1 MGLASHAA
9 ARGTNLWGGGVK
21 TSLKLPDNIYMLL
34 VTQVSA
40 CERISP
46 KIIRNFAK
54 RLHKNSLV
62 LKVAVLNGTK
72 LLAFLGRPNVLGWR

>member
-1 MGLASHAA
+1 
-9 ARGTNLWGGGVK
+9 
-21 TSLKLPDNIYMLL
+21 MLL

-54 RLHKNSLV
+54 RLQKDSLV
-62 LKVAVLNGTK
+62 LRVPVIKGIK
-72 LLAFLGRPNVLGWR
+72 LLAFPGRQNVLGWR